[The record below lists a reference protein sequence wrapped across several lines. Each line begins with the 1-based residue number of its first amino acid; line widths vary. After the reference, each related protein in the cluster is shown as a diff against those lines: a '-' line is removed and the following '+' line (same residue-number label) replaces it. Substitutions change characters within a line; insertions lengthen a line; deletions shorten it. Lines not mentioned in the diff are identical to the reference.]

1 MAVQHA
7 VEHDIPGHFVEC
19 GVWKGGSSMAA
30 AWMYRQ
36 LGRTDIDLFLFDTFE
51 GMSQPSEHD
60 FRAKTGERAADLLS
74 SSNKSAGVWAYS
86 PLAEVQANLASTGYP
101 TNKVHFIQGRVEDTI
116 PSHAPEQIAVLRL
129 DTDWYEST
137 KHELFHLFPRL
148 SKNGILIVD
157 DYGCWAGSR
166 KAVDEYFADFESRP
180 LLARI
185 DDTGRI
191 CTKY

>member
-1 MAVQHA
+1 
-7 VEHDIPGHFVEC
+7 
-19 GVWKGGSSMAA
+19 
-30 AWMYRQ
+30 
-36 LGRTDIDLFLFDTFE
+36 
-51 GMSQPSEHD
+51 
-60 FRAKTGERAADLLS
+60 
-74 SSNKSAGVWAYS
+74 
-86 PLAEVQANLASTGYP
+86 
-101 TNKVHFIQGRVEDTI
+101 VEDTI